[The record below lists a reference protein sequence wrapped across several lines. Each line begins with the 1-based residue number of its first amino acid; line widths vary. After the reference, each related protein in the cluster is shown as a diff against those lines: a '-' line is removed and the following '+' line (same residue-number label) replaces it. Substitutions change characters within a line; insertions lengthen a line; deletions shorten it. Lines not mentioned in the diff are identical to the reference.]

1 MADAWRGRA
10 PRREPG
16 ARGDAPRRDGAR
28 GNSARGN
35 SGRGNSAR
43 GDSERRQ
50 LSTARPG
57 DSAHAATARDS
68 DTRQLRT
75 RQLSTG
81 QLGTPR
87 RWVAAATA
95 PPRDL
100 AAASPSPRWCAPS
113 RAGSPTSTCP
123 RWLGRTQ
130 LSDRDR
136 AWVTGAVYGTLRRQR
151 YLDDLIAPH
160 SKRTLG
166 ELEPG
171 VRAALRLGAY
181 QLVDGVA
188 PHAARRRDGR
198 CPPER
203 ARTYVNG
210 VLRSLDRHGRPWPE
224 PIGLGQRLSYP
235 DWIVDELVSG
245 FGEADGRAALEAM
258 NEPGAVTLRV
268 NPLRADRTAV
278 LRELELR
285 GASTTPGMLLPDAI
299 VVVGTGDL
307 ERLRSVREGR
317 VTPQDQASQAVV
329 STLDPQAGER
339 VLDIAS
345 APGGKTSA
353 IAERMGDNGVVIATD
368 LHASRLRLV
377 REASGRLQLMS
388 VHALVAS
395 GAALPCPDATFD
407 RVLLDAP
414 CSGLGVLRR
423 RPEARWRVEPRQLA
437 AARRVAD
444 LVARARRDEGA
455 SRRPPRLLGVHA
467 DPSRDARGRRMG
479 RAGAHR
485 LRCSRSVCRAVAPAR
500 SWRAAATARRRHRRH
515 VRAGARS

>member
-1 MADAWRGRA
+1 MDGRA
-10 PRREPG
+10 AWCGERRWLTLGAAARPRRTWRSSATRPVVTPPG
-16 ARGDAPRRDGAR
+16 VTQGAATRGAATL
-28 GNSARGN
+28 
-35 SGRGNSAR
+35 GRGGPRGVESRQRGVAIAAVVRAEQGGFANVDVPAR
-43 GDSERRQ
+43 
-50 LSTARPG
+50 
-57 DSAHAATARDS
+57 
-68 DTRQLRT
+68 
-75 RQLSTG
+75 
-81 QLGTPR
+81 LGK
-87 RWVAAATA
+87 
-95 PPRDL
+95 
-100 AAASPSPRWCAPS
+100 
-113 RAGSPTSTCP
+113 
-123 RWLGRTQ
+123 TQ

-151 YLDDLIAPH
+151 YLDDLIAPD

-166 ELEPG
+166 ELEPA

-188 PHAARRRDGR
+188 PHAAVGETVGAA
-198 CPPER
+198 PER
-203 ARTYVNG
+203 ACTYVNG

-224 PIGLGQRLSYP
+224 PTGLGQRLSYP
-235 DWIVDELVSG
+235 DWIVDELVTG
-245 FGEADGRAALEAM
+245 FGEADGRVVLEAM

-268 NPLRADRTAV
+268 NPLRADRTAA

-285 GASTTPGMLLPDAI
+285 GASTTPGTLLPDAI

-329 STLDPQAGER
+329 SALDPQAGER
-339 VLDIAS
+339 LLDVAS

-388 VHALVAS
+388 VHAPVAS

-423 RPEARWRVEPRQLA
+423 RPEARC
-437 AARRVAD
+437 
-444 LVARARRDEGA
+444 A
-455 SRRPPRLLGVHA
+455 SSP
-467 DPSRDARGRRMG
+467 DK
-479 RAGAHR
+479 
-485 LRCSRSVCRAVAPAR
+485 
-500 SWRAAATARRRHRRH
+500 
-515 VRAGARS
+515 

>member
-1 MADAWRGRA
+1 MV
-10 PRREPG
+10 
-16 ARGDAPRRDGAR
+16 
-28 GNSARGN
+28 
-35 SGRGNSAR
+35 GRGGHRAAERPRGGVAIAALVRAEQGGFANVDVPAR
-43 GDSERRQ
+43 
-50 LSTARPG
+50 A
-57 DSAHAATARDS
+57 
-68 DTRQLRT
+68 
-75 RQLSTG
+75 
-81 QLGTPR
+81 
-87 RWVAAATA
+87 
-95 PPRDL
+95 
-100 AAASPSPRWCAPS
+100 
-113 RAGSPTSTCP
+113 
-123 RWLGRTQ
+123 GRTQ

-188 PHAARRRDGR
+188 PHAAVGETVGAA
-198 CPPER
+198 PER

-285 GASTTPGMLLPDAI
+285 GASTTPGMLLSDAI
-299 VVVGTGDL
+299 VVVGSGDL

-329 STLDPQAGER
+329 SALDPQAGER
-339 VLDIAS
+339 V
-345 APGGKTSA
+345 
-353 IAERMGDNGVVIATD
+353 
-368 LHASRLRLV
+368 
-377 REASGRLQLMS
+377 
-388 VHALVAS
+388 
-395 GAALPCPDATFD
+395 
-407 RVLLDAP
+407 
-414 CSGLGVLRR
+414 
-423 RPEARWRVEPRQLA
+423 PR
-437 AARRVAD
+437 
-444 LVARARRDEGA
+444 
-455 SRRPPRLLGVHA
+455 
-467 DPSRDARGRRMG
+467 
-479 RAGAHR
+479 HR
-485 LRCSRSVCRAVAPAR
+485 LGAGREDQRDPRSA
-500 SWRAAATARRRHRRH
+500 WATT
-515 VRAGARS
+515 VW